1 MELCLSDPPS
11 SPSNSVSL
19 SHMSV
24 RQRLVHLKLETH
36 SLCVCV
42 FWAGSLK
49 RMLTESL
56 VIVVIQSGAVVKM
69 DKQLNCSLLISKDT
83 AGAKFGE
90 NTVKVW
96 LNAKQTGGG
105 AEEEGEERG
114 R

>member
-1 MELCLSDPPS
+1 MRPTKTRPFKAGDTQ
-11 SPSNSVSL
+11 SVS
-19 SHMSV
+19 V
-24 RQRLVHLKLETH
+24 RV
-36 SLCVCV
+36 
-42 FWAGSLK
+42 WACSLK
-49 RMLTESL
+49 GMLMESL

-69 DKQLNCSLLISKDT
+69 DKQLNCSPVISKDM

-105 AEEEGEERG
+105 TEGEEERG